1 LIDQRLLDVLACPV
15 CSSRPP
21 LRLQGRFL
29 VCTECGRGY
38 EIRDGIPD
46 LLPEDALSPE
56 ELKERLD
63 GE

>member
-1 LIDQRLLDVLACPV
+1 MIDPRLLEILACPN
-15 CSSRPP
+15 CASRPP
-21 LRLQGRFL
+21 LRLEGRFL

-38 EIRDGIPD
+38 EIKDGIPD